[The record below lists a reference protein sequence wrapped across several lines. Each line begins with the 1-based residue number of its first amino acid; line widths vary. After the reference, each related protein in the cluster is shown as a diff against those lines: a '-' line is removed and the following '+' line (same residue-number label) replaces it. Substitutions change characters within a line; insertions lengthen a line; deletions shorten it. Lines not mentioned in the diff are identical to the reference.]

1 MSIHRSYFSKNN
13 TIVACSDV
21 NTARNP
27 VTQLFYGKNTTRGC
41 VRTGYSGDTCGTF
54 CDPFFG
60 PLNIATGHTCD
71 GKTGYTLTD
80 ITGYT
85 KTNVCG
91 YSRFLFDLDLSGLS
105 QKIKDCCIDVTG
117 TTGGSQNVTHTL
129 RMTNTSSFD
138 DSLLNGTVLMND
150 TRRAT
155 SFTLMLFKV
164 TGNTNWAEGVGY
176 DYLVPDGMFAPEFDQ
191 TYSTRPSNWFSSTTL
206 TSWTTDGVYNNFMPS
221 TYEILATQYFDLG
234 NEDIKF
240 NGVRLTNEINHQLT
254 GTPQTISGVTYGV
267 SYIPDLENTNSIN
280 ESYSVGFFSKYTN
293 TFFEPFLET
302 SYDDYINDARSNF
315 NLRKNNRLFLYLYD
329 SNGQPICL
337 KQPPTVTIRDCNDNI
352 YLTGPSKKLT
362 CGVYYYQV
370 NSFGSLPA
378 GQSVPVE
385 YTDTWSQITRSNG
398 ALLPD
403 VTNEFV
409 IYDNA
414 FSVGT
419 TVVEPK
425 VYGYSVSG
433 IKLNEKI
440 KNGDTRKVYVSTRVP
455 YTTDH
460 DVLVDNIKYRIY
472 VKQGTTEV
480 EVTPW
485 TNVNKSFTSN
495 YFLLDTSWMIP
506 NEYFLDI
513 KATSNQQVDTYRKVI
528 NFQIVNEI

>member
-1 MSIHRSYFSKNN
+1 MSIHRSYFNKNN
-13 TIVACSDV
+13 TIVASSEV

-27 VTQLFYGKNTTRGC
+27 VTQLFYGKNITRSC
-41 VRTGYSGDTCGTF
+41 VPTGFSGDTCGTY
-54 CDPFFG
+54 CEQVMG
-60 PLNIATGHTCD
+60 PTASASTCD
-71 GKTGYTLTD
+71 GQ
-80 ITGYT
+80 TGYT
-85 KTNVCG
+85 KTAITGFTSANVHG
-91 YSRFLFDLDLSGLS
+91 YSRFLFDLDLVALS

-117 TTGGSQNVTHTL
+117 GTQNVKHTL
-129 RMTNTSSFD
+129 CMTNTSSFD

-164 TGNTNWAEGVGY
+164 TGNTNWNDGVGY
-176 DYLVPDGMFAPEFDQ
+176 DYFVPDGMFAPIFDQ

-206 TSWTTDGVYNNFMPS
+206 TPWVNSGVYNNISPS

-240 NGVRLTNEINHQLT
+240 NDIRLTNEINHQLT
-254 GTPQTISGVTYGV
+254 GTPETTSGVTYGV
-267 SYIPDLENTNSIN
+267 SYVPALENTNTIN
-280 ESYSVGFFSKYTN
+280 ESYSVGFFTRHTQ

-302 SYDDYINDARSNF
+302 SYDDYINDSRSNF
-315 NLRKNNRLFLYLYD
+315 NLNKTNRLFLYIYD
-329 SNGQPICL
+329 SNGQPVCL
-337 KQPPTVTIRDCNDNI
+337 STPPNVTITDCDDNI
-352 YLTGPSKKLT
+352 FLTGPSKKLT
-362 CGVYYYQV
+362 CGVYYYTV
-370 NSFGSLPA
+370 GSIVALPL
-378 GQSVPVE
+378 GQQVPVE
-385 YTDTWSQITRSNG
+385 YTDTWSQIVTTG
-398 ALLPD
+398 GIPLPD
-403 VTNEFV
+403 VVNEFV

-414 FSVGT
+414 YTVGT

-440 KNGDTRKVYVSTRVP
+440 KNGDTRKIYVSTRVP

-460 DVLVDNIKYRIY
+460 NVLVDNIKYRIY

-480 EVTPW
+480 EVVTW
-485 TNVNKSFTSN
+485 TNINKSFTSN

>member
-1 MSIHRSYFSKNN
+1 MSIHRSYFNKNN
-13 TIVACSDV
+13 TIIGSSTV

-27 VTQLFYGKNTTRGC
+27 VTQLFYGKNITRSC
-41 VRTGYSGDTCGTF
+41 IQTNLTADTCGTS
-54 CDPFFG
+54 CEPFLG
-60 PLNIATGHTCD
+60 PITEATGHTCD
-71 GKTGYTLTD
+71 GQTGYTLTTL
-80 ITGYT
+80 TGFT
-85 KTNVCG
+85 SANVHG
-91 YSRFLFDLDLSGLS
+91 FSRFLFSLDLSELS
-105 QKIKDCCIDVTG
+105 QKIKNCCIDVTG
-117 TTGGSQNVTHTL
+117 GTQNVNHTL

-138 DSLLNGTVLMND
+138 DSLLNGTVLMDD

-164 TGNTNWAEGVGY
+164 TGDTNWAEGVGY
-176 DYLVPDGMFAPEFDQ
+176 DYLVADGMFAPEFDQ
-191 TYSTRPSNWFSSTTL
+191 TYSKRPSNWFSSTTL
-206 TSWTTDGVYNNFMPS
+206 TSWTNEGVYNNVLPS
-221 TYEILATQYFDLG
+221 TYEVLATQYFDLG

-240 NGVRLTNEINHQLT
+240 DDVRLTNEINHQLT
-254 GTPQTISGVTYGV
+254 GSPQTISGVTYGI
-267 SYIPDLENTNSIN
+267 SYIPAFENTNTIN
-280 ESYSVGFFSKYTN
+280 EAYSVGFFTKYTN

-302 SYDDYINDARSNF
+302 YYNDYINDSRGNF
-315 NLRKNNRLFLYLYD
+315 NLHKTNNLFLYLYD
-329 SNGQPICL
+329 TNGQPICL
-337 KQPPTVTIRDCNDNI
+337 QQPPMVTIRDCDDNI
-352 YLTGPSKKLT
+352 YLTGPSRKIT
-362 CGVYYYQV
+362 CGVYAYKI
-370 NSFGSLPA
+370 GSIIALPT
-378 GQSVPVE
+378 GQSVPVA
-385 YTDTWSQITRSNG
+385 YTDTWSLITTSNG
-398 ALLPD
+398 TLLPD
-403 VTNEFV
+403 VTNEFI

-414 FSVGT
+414 YSVGT

-440 KNGDTRKVYVSTRVP
+440 QNGDTRKVYVSTRVP

-480 EVTPW
+480 EVIPW

-528 NFQIVNEI
+528 NFQIINEI

>member
-1 MSIHRSYFSKNN
+1 MSIHRSYFNKNN

-41 VRTGYSGDTCGTF
+41 IRTDYSGDTCGTY
-54 CDPFFG
+54 CEQVTG
-60 PLNIATGHTCD
+60 PNAYTSTCD

-91 YSRFLFDLDLSGLS
+91 YSRFLFSLDLSGLS

-117 TTGGSQNVTHTL
+117 GTQNVNHTL

-164 TGNTNWAEGVGY
+164 TGNTNWSEGVGY

-221 TYEILATQYFDLG
+221 TYEILATQFFDAG

-240 NGVRLTNEINHQLT
+240 NDSRLVNEINHQLT
-254 GTPQTISGVTYGV
+254 GTPQTTSGITYGV
-267 SYIPDLENTNSIN
+267 SYIPALENTNSIN
-280 ESYSVGFFSKYTN
+280 EAYSVGFFTKYTH

-315 NLRKNNRLFLYLYD
+315 NLHKTNRLFLYLYD

-337 KQPPTVTIRDCNDNI
+337 KQPPFVTINDCDGGI
-352 YLTGPSKKLT
+352 AFAGTADKLT
-362 CGVYYYQV
+362 CGVYYFRINAMV
-370 NSFGSLPA
+370 APPVGT
-378 GQSVPVE
+378 VPVE
-385 YTDTWSQITRSNG
+385 YTDTWSQIITSNSVP
-398 ALLPD
+398 LPN
-403 VTNEFV
+403 VINEFV

-414 FSVGT
+414 YTVGT
-419 TVVEPK
+419 TAVEPK
-425 VYGYSVSG
+425 IYGYSVSG

-440 KNGDTRKVYVSTRVP
+440 QNGDTRKVYVSTRVP